1 MRPRAR
7 TPEELDV
14 LLEDAF
20 VVRDCDAV
28 VALFESYAI
37 VADGAAQ
44 EARGVREIASWAEQ
58 AWSSGL
64 TYVAGAS
71 RVLQARD
78 TALVV
83 TPHGIGVAERDGNR
97 GWRYAIALVS
107 FDQTT
112 AKEEEE

>member
-1 MRPRAR
+1 MLGWGAR

-20 VVRDCDAV
+20 VVRDRRAAA
-28 VALFESYAI
+28 ALFESHAL

-44 EARGVREIASWAEQ
+44 EARGVSEIASWAAH

-64 TYVAGAS
+64 TYVAGAP

-83 TPHGIGVAERDGNR
+83 TPRSTGVAHRDGDR
-97 GWRYAIALVS
+97 AWRYAIALL
-107 FDQTT
+107 
-112 AKEEEE
+112 